1 MNEKEKLQGK
11 RAGFSPEDTGIEAK
25 ADRKG
30 LSETTELCSQEEI
43 SVRES
48 CYKSEL

>member
-25 ADRKG
+25 ADRK
-30 LSETTELCSQEEI
+30 EI
-43 SVRES
+43 EHEYFIIMGKSV
-48 CYKSEL
+48 CAGA

>member
-25 ADRKG
+25 ADRKDQ
-30 LSETTELCSQEEI
+30 LVIVNT
-43 SVRES
+43 
-48 CYKSEL
+48 

>member
-1 MNEKEKLQGK
+1 MIEKEKLQGK

-30 LSETTELCSQEEI
+30 DRT
-43 SVRES
+43 
-48 CYKSEL
+48 

>member
-30 LSETTELCSQEEI
+30 DAKAGYT
-43 SVRES
+43 VRRRLQAWTDNCGS
-48 CYKSEL
+48 KV